1 MLLHKITHRKID
13 SNNRNRDAFTTLGN
27 LADALKNDVFTTFD
41 DLTGDLKIEFLSRLP
56 ARVLSTFTR
65 VSKSWQRLIIN
76 FCYLNMAAKL
86 AYSGLV
92 SWFGECDFFEDSL
105 IKLKFDAGFRNLIMS
120 SLLIR
125 ELFDIYKGLVYLSI
139 QELLDIC
146 IGLVLFAIKN
156 TKGSNV
162 SQPISIL
169 CHYVVSLNL

>member
-41 DLTGDLKIEFLSRLP
+41 DLTGDLKIEILSRLP

-76 FCYLNMAAKL
+76 FCYLNMAAR
-86 AYSGLV
+86 
-92 SWFGECDFFEDSL
+92 WFGECDFFEDSL

-169 CHYVVSLNL
+169 CHYVVFLNL